1 MNTDASAAMAEPEKR
16 ASDRIRSFLRA
27 QIIFNNRMTTID
39 CIIKNISATG
49 ARVALND
56 TLAVPT
62 EFEIYI
68 PQRGC
73 SHHARLVWRDRD
85 SIGIDFTGCA
95 AADARRG
102 SARPA
107 APEPHGFGGEARLRE
122 LEVQNAELK
131 ARIRKLTQAA
141 RRFGPGPQQRLLSA
155 PAFVKRVRPPA
166 PARSSRAAP
175 CAPQAPYYAW
185 RAARRA
191 RSA

>member
-1 MNTDASAAMAEPEKR
+1 MTTDASAAFEPEKR

-39 CIIKNISATG
+39 CIIKNISASG

-73 SHHARLVWRDRD
+73 SHHARLVWRDKD
-85 SIGIDFTGCA
+85 SIGIDFVDAQQPMPA
-95 AADARRG
+95 AAPA
-102 SARPA
+102 PA
-107 APEPHGFGGEARLRE
+107 APEPHALGGEARLRE

-131 ARIRKLTQAA
+131 LRIRQLTK
-141 RRFGPGPQQRLLSA
+141 RLEDLGQDPNNISNNV
-155 PAFVKRVRPPA
+155 F
-166 PARSSRAAP
+166 
-175 CAPQAPYYAW
+175 
-185 RAARRA
+185 
-191 RSA
+191 